1 MRHQVKK
8 IKDNIFLLYGVPD
21 ECCIYLVCGSEA
33 ALVVDTGFGIT
44 DLKEDIEK
52 LTDLPYWVVNTHGH
66 GDHSGGNIYFDTVYM
81 SAAAEP
87 DAADAINLNRT
98 KLSAETMD
106 LIEERLKSAK
116 YRPSFIDE
124 GFEFDLGDRQVE
136 VLEIP
141 GHTSG
146 CLAFLDKQDRA
157 AFTGDCCVKSM
168 DILMV
173 VPQALTLSE
182 YCKSMKKL
190 ASRSADFDEILTGH
204 DEEPM
209 PASFVEDVVYCC
221 EKILSGEWEGE
232 DLELPPVFE
241 NTKAK
246 RIAYKDF
253 AIDYRQEKL
262 V

>member
-8 IKDNIFLLYGVPD
+8 IRDNIYLLYGVPV
-21 ECCIYLVCGSEA
+21 ECCIYLLCGSEA

-44 DLKEDIEK
+44 DLSEDIEE

-81 SAAAEP
+81 SEKAEP
-87 DAADAINLNRT
+87 DAADAMNLNRT

-106 LIEERLKSAK
+106 AIAERLQSAK
-116 YRPSFIDE
+116 YRPSFIDK

-141 GHTSG
+141 GHTAG
-146 CLAFLDKQDRA
+146 CLAFLDRKDRVV
-157 AFTGDCCVKSM
+157 FSGDCLVKAM

-182 YCKSMKKL
+182 YLASMKKL
-190 ASRSADFDEILTGH
+190 AERLADYDFLLTGH
-204 DEEPM
+204 DETPQD
-209 PASFVEDVVYCC
+209 AQFVKDAVDCC
-221 EKILSGEWEGE
+221 EKVLAGELAGE